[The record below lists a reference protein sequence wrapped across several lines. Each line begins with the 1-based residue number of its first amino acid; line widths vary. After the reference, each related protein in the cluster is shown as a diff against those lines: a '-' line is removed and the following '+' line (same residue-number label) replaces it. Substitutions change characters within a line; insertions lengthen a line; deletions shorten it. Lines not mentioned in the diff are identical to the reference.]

1 MQEDKEQK
9 RNVMLFFAIS
19 LIIMLGYPYIF
30 KSPTPKQV
38 SEFSSSNQN
47 MTTVSYSSEN
57 FGKNSEQRREIIV
70 PQAEVKTI
78 EIRAPRISGT
88 ISTKGLKFN
97 NVSLNDYT
105 QKYDSQEKVSVFGE
119 KNYFASS
126 GWKSDDNSLILPDE
140 NSCWET
146 NDTKLTPESP
156 ITLTW
161 DNGSGLI
168 FMKKISVDDNF
179 VFTITDEVKNYGDK
193 SVRLQN
199 TTLIHR
205 ELGKNE
211 SESIGFYH
219 GPIGYF
225 DGKLREV
232 DYDDVEKKGEISY
245 KSKGGWFGIT
255 DKYWLVSFIPEHN
268 SSYSVSYKSLGKGN
282 YSIESSEDWS
292 VVNPSSKFSKVYHLF
307 VGAKEIN
314 TLDMYEEKL
323 NVPHLDLVIDFGYLY
338 ILTKPLLY
346 AMSYV
351 KDLIGN
357 MGFGILLITLLL
369 KLLLFPLANKAYR
382 SMNRMKTIQP
392 KVKALQAKYAGDQ
405 MKLGQAVSE
414 LYKKEKINPL
424 GGCLPMFLQWPILF
438 ALYKVLYISIE
449 MRQAPFIWWIHDLS
463 VADPWSILNLGGLIP
478 VTLPGFLQIGIWPLL
493 MGLSMWVQ
501 QKMGPAPA
509 DPSQAKMMMIM
520 PIMFT
525 LMFARL
531 PSGLVIYWTF
541 SNLFA
546 IAQQYVIRKVDEKNA
561 LAKSESKAGAK
572 S

>member
-30 KSPTPKQV
+30 KSPTQKQIGD
-38 SEFSSSNQN
+38 FSNQN
-47 MTTVSYSSEN
+47 QNITTVPYSSEN
-57 FGKNSEQRREIIV
+57 FGKKSAQKGEKRENIV
-70 PQAEVKTI
+70 PQAKVKTI
-78 EIRAPRISGT
+78 EIHAPRISGT
-88 ISTKGLKFN
+88 ISTKGLKFS

-105 QKYDSQEKVSVFGE
+105 REYDSQEKVSVFGE

-126 GWKSDDNSLILPDE
+126 GWKSDDNSLVLPDE

-146 NDTKLTPESP
+146 DGTNLTPESP

-168 FMKKISVDDNF
+168 FTKKISVDENF
-179 VFTITDEVKNYGDK
+179 VFTITDEVKNYGADA
-193 SVRLQN
+193 VRLQN
-199 TTLIHR
+199 TSLIYR

-225 DGKLREV
+225 DGKLHEV
-232 DYDDVEKKGEISY
+232 DYDDVKKKGEISY

-268 SSYSVSYKSLGKGN
+268 SSYSVSYKSLGDGN
-282 YSIESSEDWS
+282 YAIESSENWS
-292 VVNPSSKFSKVYHLF
+292 VVNPSSKFSKDYHLF
-307 VGAKEIN
+307 IGAKEIN
-314 TLDMYEEKL
+314 TLDMYEKKL

-338 ILTKPLLY
+338 VLTKPLLY

-351 KDLIGN
+351 KGLIGN

-369 KLLLFPLANKAYR
+369 KLILFPLANKAYR

-414 LYKKEKINPL
+414 LYRKEKINPL

-449 MRQAPFIWWIHDLS
+449 MRQAPFIGWIHDLS

-493 MGLSMWVQ
+493 MGLTMWAQ

-520 PIMFT
+520 PVMFT

-531 PSGLVIYWTF
+531 PSGLIVYWTF

-546 IAQQYVIRKVDEKNA
+546 IAQQYVIRKVDEKDA
-561 LAKSESKAGAK
+561 LAAKSEAK

>member
-1 MQEDKEQK
+1 MQEDQEQK

-19 LIIMLGYPYIF
+19 LIVMLGYPYVF
-30 KSPTPKQV
+30 KSPMQGQI
-38 SEFSSSNQN
+38 SNQSQN
-47 MTTVSYSSEN
+47 VTTDSYSSQN
-57 FGKNSEQRREIIV
+57 FDKKLTVVRKEPI
-70 PQAEVKTI
+70 PQAEAKTI
-78 EIRAPRISGT
+78 EVRAPRIFGT
-88 ISTKGLKFN
+88 ISTKGLKF
-97 NVSLNDYT
+97 SDIKLNDYT
-105 QKYDSQEKVSVFGE
+105 KQYDSQEKVSVFGKE
-119 KNYFASS
+119 NYFAAS
-126 GWKSDDNSLILPDE
+126 GWKSDDKSLILPDE
-140 NSCWET
+140 NSCWEA
-146 NDTKLTPESP
+146 DGTKLTPETP
-156 ITLTW
+156 VTLVW
-161 DNGSGLI
+161 DNGVGLI
-168 FMKKISVDDNF
+168 FTKKISVDENF
-179 VFTITDEVKNYGDK
+179 VFTITDEVKNYSDE

-205 ELGKNE
+205 ELEKNKP
-211 SESIGFYH
+211 ESIGFYH

-225 DGKLREV
+225 DGKLKEV
-232 DYDDVEKKGEISY
+232 DYEDIEKKKEISY

-268 SSYSVSYKSLGKGN
+268 SSYSVNYKSLGSGN
-282 YSIESSEDWS
+282 YVIESSEDWS
-292 VVNPSSKFSKVYHLF
+292 VVNPSSKFSKVHHLF

-414 LYKKEKINPL
+414 LYRKEKINPM

-449 MRQAPFIWWIHDLS
+449 MRQAPFIGWIHDLS

-478 VTLPGFLQIGIWPLL
+478 VSLPGFLQIGIWPLL
-493 MGLSMWVQ
+493 MGFSMWIQ
-501 QKMGPAPA
+501 QMMGPAPA

-520 PIMFT
+520 PVMFT
-525 LMFARL
+525 LMFSQL
-531 PSGLVIYWTF
+531 PAGLIIYWTF

-546 IAQQYVIRKVDEKNA
+546 IAQQYVIRKVDEKDA
-561 LAKSESKAGAK
+561 LAKSEVKSGAK

>member
-1 MQEDKEQK
+1 MQEDQEQK

-19 LIIMLGYPYIF
+19 LIVMLGYPYIF
-30 KSPTPKQV
+30 KSPSQGQV
-38 SEFSSSNQN
+38 SNPGVQNQN
-47 MTTVSYSSEN
+47 ITTVSYSSKN
-57 FGKNSEQRREIIV
+57 FNKISAQV
-70 PQAEVKTI
+70 KSVSQAEVKTI
-78 EIRAPRISGT
+78 EICAPRISGT

-97 NVSLNDYT
+97 NIKLNDYT
-105 QKYDSQEKVSVFGE
+105 KQYDSQEKVSVFGKE
-119 KNYFASS
+119 NYFAAS
-126 GWKSDDNSLILPDE
+126 GWKSDDKSLILPDE

-146 NDTKLTPESP
+146 DGTRLTPENP
-156 ITLTW
+156 VTLTW
-161 DNGSGLI
+161 DNGAGLV
-168 FMKKISVDDNF
+168 FTKKISVDENF
-179 VFTITDEVKNYGDK
+179 VFTITDKVKNYSDEA
-193 SVRLQN
+193 VRLQN

-205 ELGKNE
+205 ELGKNK

-225 DGKLREV
+225 DGKLKEV
-232 DYDDVEKKGEISY
+232 DYEDIEKKKEISY

-268 SSYSVSYKSLGKGN
+268 SSYSVNYKSLGSGN
-282 YSIESSEDWS
+282 YVIESSEDWS
-292 VVNPSSKFSKVYHLF
+292 VINPSSKFSKVYHLF
-307 VGAKEIN
+307 IGAKEIN

-338 ILTKPLLY
+338 VLTKPLLY

-392 KVKALQAKYAGDQ
+392 KVKALQTKYAGDQ

-414 LYKKEKINPL
+414 LYRKEKINPL

-449 MRQAPFIWWIHDLS
+449 MRQAPFIGWIHDLS

-478 VTLPGFLQIGIWPLL
+478 VSLPGFLQIGLWPLL
-493 MGLSMWVQ
+493 MGFSMWIQ

-525 LMFARL
+525 LMFSQL
-531 PSGLVIYWTF
+531 PAGLIIYWTF

-561 LAKSESKAGAK
+561 LAESEVKSGAK

>member
-1 MQEDKEQK
+1 MQEDQEQK

-19 LIIMLGYPYIF
+19 LIVMLGYPYVF
-30 KSPTPKQV
+30 KSSTPVQV
-38 SEFSSSNQN
+38 SDLNNQSQEISTISSKAQ
-47 MTTVSYSSEN
+47 SSDTRLASKREN
-57 FGKNSEQRREIIV
+57 TV

-88 ISTKGLKFN
+88 ISTKGLKFSDVN
-97 NVSLNDYT
+97 LNDYT
-105 QKYDSQEKVSVFGE
+105 QEYDNQDKVSIFGKE
-119 KNYFASS
+119 NYFAAS
-126 GWKSDDNSLILPDE
+126 GWKSDDKSLILPDE

-146 NDTKLTPESP
+146 DSTKLTPESP

-168 FMKKISVDDNF
+168 FTKKISVDENF
-179 VFTITDEVKNYGDK
+179 VFTITDEVKNNGAEA
-193 SVRLQN
+193 VRVKN
-199 TTLIHR
+199 TTLIYR
-205 ELGKNE
+205 EVGKDK

-232 DYDDVEKKGEISY
+232 GYEDIDKEKEISY
-245 KSKGGWFGIT
+245 KSRGGWFGIT

-268 SSYSVSYKSLGKGN
+268 SSYSVNYKSLGKGN
-282 YSIESSEDWS
+282 YAIESSEDWS
-292 VVNPSSKFSKVYHLF
+292 VVNPSSKFSKDYHLF
-307 VGAKEIN
+307 IGAKEIN

-351 KDLIGN
+351 KGLVGN

-369 KLLLFPLANKAYR
+369 KLLLFPLANRAYR

-392 KVKALQAKYAGDQ
+392 KIKALQTKYAGDQ

-414 LYKKEKINPL
+414 LYKKEKVNPL

-493 MGLSMWVQ
+493 MGLSMWIQ

-525 LMFARL
+525 LMFSRL
-531 PSGLVIYWTF
+531 PSGLIIYWTF

-546 IAQQYVIRKVDEKNA
+546 IVQQYVIRKVDEKNA
-561 LAKSESKAGAK
+561 LAKSEVKSGAK

>member
-1 MQEDKEQK
+1 
-9 RNVMLFFAIS
+9 
-19 LIIMLGYPYIF
+19 
-30 KSPTPKQV
+30 
-38 SEFSSSNQN
+38 
-47 MTTVSYSSEN
+47 
-57 FGKNSEQRREIIV
+57 
-70 PQAEVKTI
+70 
-78 EIRAPRISGT
+78 
-88 ISTKGLKFN
+88 
-97 NVSLNDYT
+97 
-105 QKYDSQEKVSVFGE
+105 
-119 KNYFASS
+119 
-126 GWKSDDNSLILPDE
+126 
-140 NSCWET
+140 
-146 NDTKLTPESP
+146 
-156 ITLTW
+156 
-161 DNGSGLI
+161 
-168 FMKKISVDDNF
+168 
-179 VFTITDEVKNYGDK
+179 
-193 SVRLQN
+193 
-199 TTLIHR
+199 
-205 ELGKNE
+205 
-211 SESIGFYH
+211 
-219 GPIGYF
+219 
-225 DGKLREV
+225 
-232 DYDDVEKKGEISY
+232 
-245 KSKGGWFGIT
+245 
-255 DKYWLVSFIPEHN
+255 
-268 SSYSVSYKSLGKGN
+268 
-282 YSIESSEDWS
+282 
-292 VVNPSSKFSKVYHLF
+292 
-307 VGAKEIN
+307 
-314 TLDMYEEKL
+314 MYEEKL

>member
-1 MQEDKEQK
+1 MQEDQEQK

-19 LIIMLGYPYIF
+19 LIVMLGYPYVF
-30 KSPTPKQV
+30 KSQTQIQV
-38 SEFSSSNQN
+38 NDSNNQN
-47 MTTVSYSSEN
+47 QEVAAASYLSQN
-57 FGKNSEQRREIIV
+57 FDKKSLPKKESIV
-70 PQAEVKTI
+70 HQAEIKTI
-78 EIRAPRISGT
+78 EICAPRISGT
-88 ISTKGLKFN
+88 ISTKGVKFN
-97 NVSLNDYT
+97 NVNLSDYT
-105 QKYDSQEKVSVFGE
+105 QRYDNQDKVSVFGE
-119 KNYFASS
+119 EDYFTSS
-126 GWKSDDNSLILPDE
+126 GWKSDNKSVILPDE
-140 NSCWET
+140 NTCWET
-146 NDTKLTPESP
+146 SSTKLTPESP
-156 ITLTW
+156 IVLTW
-161 DNGSGLI
+161 DNGAGLI
-168 FMKKISVDDNF
+168 FKKKISVDENF
-179 VFTITDEVKNYGDK
+179 VFTVTDEVKNYGAEA
-193 SVRLQN
+193 VRLQN
-199 TTLIHR
+199 TMLVYR
-205 ELGKNE
+205 ELGKDK

-232 DYDDVEKKGEISY
+232 GYDNIDKEKEISY

-268 SSYSVSYKSLGKGN
+268 SSYSVNYKSLGNGN
-282 YSIESSEDWS
+282 YVVESNEDWS
-292 VVNPSSKFSKVYHLF
+292 VVNPSSKFSKDYHLF
-307 VGAKEIN
+307 IGAKEIN

-351 KDLIGN
+351 KGLIGN

-382 SMNRMKTIQP
+382 SMNKMKTIQP

-414 LYKKEKINPL
+414 LYRKERINPL

-493 MGLSMWVQ
+493 MGLSMWTQ
-501 QKMGPAPA
+501 QRMGPAPA
-509 DPSQAKMMMIM
+509 DPAQAKMMMIM

-525 LMFARL
+525 LMFSQL
-531 PSGLVIYWTF
+531 PSGLIIYWTF

-546 IAQQYVIRKVDEKNA
+546 IAQQYVIKKVDEKNA
-561 LAKSESKAGAK
+561 LARFEAK
-572 S
+572 G